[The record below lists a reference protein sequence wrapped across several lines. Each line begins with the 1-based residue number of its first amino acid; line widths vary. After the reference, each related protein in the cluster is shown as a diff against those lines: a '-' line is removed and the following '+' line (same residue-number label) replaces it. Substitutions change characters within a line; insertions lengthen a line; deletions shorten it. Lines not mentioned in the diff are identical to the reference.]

1 MKVKCSGFS
10 GNRSLA
16 LLRERTVAV
25 GVGLGEY
32 MRLSAPNLKE
42 RTFTVFLL
50 ERKLCLLADSSII
63 NE

>member
-10 GNRSLA
+10 GN
-16 LLRERTVAV
+16 LLRERTVTV
-25 GVGLGEY
+25 GMGVGEY

-42 RTFTVFLL
+42 RPFTVFL
-50 ERKLCLLADSSII
+50 CIVADSSII